1 MTQASSTQVVNN
13 AIGKQMLTLG
23 RRVPRSEIATR
34 VANIDNY
41 HIKHL
46 CNEWFYDAEPS
57 FTSWGPIESVSHVM
71 SYKYFKINTMSTV
84 LNAHHTLFN

>member
-1 MTQASSTQVVNN
+1 MVGGTNTGLVN
-13 AIGKQMLTLG
+13 AHIGKQMLLLG

-34 VANIDNY
+34 IAHIDNY

-57 FTSWGPIESVSHVM
+57 FTSWGPIEGVSHVM

-84 LNAHHTLFN
+84 LNSHHTLFT